1 MPEFTSDTRRDI
13 DGIRP
18 LSGILRG
25 FIDGPEQTLSLDEII
40 ASFGR
45 RAFGALLFAFS
56 TPNLLPLPPG
66 SSSVLGTPLLLIAPQ
81 VALGVRRL
89 WLPRRLSERRFH
101 TTGLTNAF
109 GRMIPWLE
117 RIEHVSR
124 PRLHLLFGPIGDRV
138 LGLTCTLLAL
148 VLILPI
154 PFGNMLP
161 AAAIGML
168 ALALVQRDGVL
179 ALLGYGLAAAS
190 WGVLALAASVIMSG
204 FKHAL
209 LIAGAA

>member
-1 MPEFTSDTRRDI
+1 MPEFTSDMP
-13 DGIRP
+13 DGTDEIRP
-18 LSGILRG
+18 LSGILHG
-25 FIDGPEQTLSLDEII
+25 FIDGPEQTLSLDEIV
-40 ASFGR
+40 AGFGR

-66 SSSVLGTPLLLIAPQ
+66 SSSVLGAPLLLIAPQ

-89 WLPRRLSERRFH
+89 WLPRRFSARRFH
-101 TTGLTNAF
+101 TAGLATAF

-124 PRLHLLFGPIGDRV
+124 PRLRLLFGPIGDRV
-138 LGLTCTLLAL
+138 LGLTCTLLAI
-148 VLILPI
+148 VLIFPI

-168 ALALVQRDGVL
+168 ALSLVQRDGVL

-190 WGVLALAASVIMSG
+190 GGVLALAASIIAG
-204 FKHAL
+204 AFEHAL